1 MKIKGFDKDLK
12 CRGFQFE
19 IGKEYD
25 TGVPDDKLELCSDT
39 VFHYCDSLQQVHEY
53 YNCTEDNRYC
63 EIEVLGKEITDGEKC
78 GSNRIRIVREITGD
92 ELKALKG
99 LERGNTGLFNT
110 GHWNTGNWNTGDW
123 NTGHWNTGNW
133 NTGHQNTGNQNTGHW
148 NTGFANACN
157 GSNGVFCNED
167 DRNIRIFNRPSGM
180 SLQEFYASR
189 YYAALRSA
197 PFVLTEWVEYKEE
210 EKDTEEKK
218 ALGGYLKECDYKEA
232 WKNFWERLSEENR
245 KIIQEI
251 PNFDAEIFF
260 DITGIDLREAK

>member
-25 TGVPDDKLELCSDT
+25 TGAPDDNLKLCSDT

-63 EIEVLGKEITDGEKC
+63 EIKVLGKEITDGEKC

-99 LERGNTGLFNT
+99 LEKGNTGLFNT
-110 GHWNTGNWNTGDW
+110 GNCNTGNRNTGYCNTGDC
-123 NTGHWNTGNW
+123 
-133 NTGHQNTGNQNTGHW
+133 

-157 GSNGVFCNED
+157 GSNGVFCNEED
-167 DRNIRIFNRPSGM
+167 SNIRIFNCPSGM
-180 SLQEFYASR
+180 SLQEFYNSR
-189 YYAALRSA
+189 YYDALCSA
-197 PFVLTEWVEYKEE
+197 PFVLTEWVEYKEK

-218 ALGGYLKECDYKEA
+218 TMGGYLKEYDYKEA
-232 WKNFWERLSEENR
+232 WKNFWGRLSDENR
-245 KIIQEI
+245 RIIQEI

-260 DITGIDLREAK
+260 DITGIDLREVK

>member
-1 MKIKGFDKDLK
+1 MMKIKGFDKDLK

-99 LERGNTGLFNT
+99 LERGNTKLKKGIST
-110 GHWNTGNWNTGDW
+110 QKH
-123 NTGHWNTGNW
+123 
-133 NTGHQNTGNQNTGHW
+133 
-148 NTGFANACN
+148 
-157 GSNGVFCNED
+157 
-167 DRNIRIFNRPSGM
+167 
-180 SLQEFYASR
+180 
-189 YYAALRSA
+189 
-197 PFVLTEWVEYKEE
+197 
-210 EKDTEEKK
+210 EKDDGFFRKN
-218 ALGGYLKECDYKEA
+218 AYFCGYI
-232 WKNFWERLSEENR
+232 N
-245 KIIQEI
+245 
-251 PNFDAEIFF
+251 
-260 DITGIDLREAK
+260 ITWQ